1 MKSYQNSFNEF
12 QYYIT
17 PSDMI
22 EFFYCKR
29 FIYYMKCLGIKQY
42 EDKRYKVEKGRELHR
57 KKENENK
64 DYLRKKLGV
73 VDKKINIDL
82 YSDKYKIKGKVDE
95 VLIFDDNTMAPLDY
109 KFAEFNDILYSTYK
123 TQMLMY
129 SLMIEELYNCKV
141 NKAYL
146 VYTRSRNMVKEIEIN
161 KKDLDKLKKDISEYT
176 KVIEGYYP
184 KGSKSKARCLDC
196 CYRNICIK

>member
-22 EFFYCKR
+22 EFLYCKR

-82 YSDKYKIKGKVDE
+82 YSDKYKIKGKVDRTQISKLCE
-95 VLIFDDNTMAPLDY
+95 EYGYKGDFERVVQISTVLKDADALDRERFGTRGKLNPEY
-109 KFAEFNDILYSTYK
+109 LRTDSAKSRKMVLFA
-123 TQMLMY
+123 Q
-129 SLMIEELYNCKV
+129 KV
-141 NKAYL
+141 NGIYAKKMIDRNYEVNGQVNKFNAVKIL
-146 VYTRSRNMVKEIEIN
+146 QSKRKENSR
-161 KKDLDKLKKDISEYT
+161 
-176 KVIEGYYP
+176 
-184 KGSKSKARCLDC
+184 
-196 CYRNICIK
+196 

>member
-22 EFFYCKR
+22 EFLYCKR
-29 FIYYMKCLGIKQY
+29 FIYYMKWLGIKQY

>member
-22 EFFYCKR
+22 EFLYCKR

-146 VYTRSRNMVKEIEIN
+146 VYSPAHIEEIARGSIEG
-161 KKDLDKLKKDISEYT
+161 KLKKDISEYT

>member
-1 MKSYQNSFNEF
+1 
-12 QYYIT
+12 
-17 PSDMI
+17 
-22 EFFYCKR
+22 
-29 FIYYMKCLGIKQY
+29 MKCLGIKQY

-82 YSDKYKIKGKVDE
+82 YSDKQKIKGKVDE

>member
-1 MKSYQNSFNEF
+1 
-12 QYYIT
+12 
-17 PSDMI
+17 
-22 EFFYCKR
+22 
-29 FIYYMKCLGIKQY
+29 
-42 EDKRYKVEKGRELHR
+42 
-57 KKENENK
+57 
-64 DYLRKKLGV
+64 
-73 VDKKINIDL
+73 
-82 YSDKYKIKGKVDE
+82 
-95 VLIFDDNTMAPLDY
+95 MAPLDY
-109 KFAEFNDILYSTYK
+109 KFAEFNYILYSTYK

>member
-22 EFFYCKR
+22 EFLYCKR

-64 DYLRKKLGV
+64 IIFNYTIRFYLNEVDFYILKDYLNYFINDFV
-73 VDKKINIDL
+73 VNGKSAVL
-82 YSDKYKIKGKVDE
+82 TIKERGGE
-95 VLIFDDNTMAPLDY
+95 
-109 KFAEFNDILYSTYK
+109 
-123 TQMLMY
+123 
-129 SLMIEELYNCKV
+129 
-141 NKAYL
+141 
-146 VYTRSRNMVKEIEIN
+146 
-161 KKDLDKLKKDISEYT
+161 
-176 KVIEGYYP
+176 
-184 KGSKSKARCLDC
+184 
-196 CYRNICIK
+196 